1 MNITQLEQTM
11 EAMNSMVARCGHND
25 PMGYLTGTVCGKCA
39 RRNHR
44 QAIRGTRQGAGRGRR

>member
-11 EAMNSMVARCGHND
+11 EAMDSMVARCGHND